1 MKKVLIAAL
10 AVIFVMGVSTTVS
23 AQFFMSQLSDA
34 RVVESDEVQVGGGFS
49 VASDM
54 MGLGGFIRIGVMDEL
69 EVGGK
74 LGFVNVDADGGDD
87 HTGLSIAGQLLYQ
100 FLDTEYGD
108 PVDLSTGGG
117 IEYYNLQEDFTFL
130 MFGSNTIISYPLEFE
145 GGQIL
150 SPFFRLNL
158 RFDRISNGVSDTE
171 FEFGFGFGAK
181 FDITQ
186 YFGFF
191 GEVIIPGGDLD
202 EGFVGGVS
210 FGI

>member
-10 AVIFVMGVSTTVS
+10 SVIFVMGLSTTVS

-34 RVVESDEVQVGGGFS
+34 RVVESDEVHIGGGFS

-69 EVGGK
+69 EIGGK
-74 LGFVNVDADGGDD
+74 LGFVNVDVDGGDD

-117 IEYYNLQEDFTFL
+117 IEYYNLREDYTFL

-158 RFDRISNGVSDTE
+158 RFDRISNGASDTE

-191 GEVIIPGGDLD
+191 GEVIIPGGELD

>member
-1 MKKVLIAAL
+1 MKRFMITVL
-10 AVIFVMGVSTTVS
+10 AVLLVMGFTTSAS

-34 RVVESDEVQVGGGFS
+34 RVVESDEVHIGGGFS

-69 EVGGK
+69 EIGGK

-87 HTGLSIAGQLLYQ
+87 HTGLSIAGQILYQ

-117 IEYYNLQEDFTFL
+117 IEYYNMPGDVTFM
-130 MFGSNTIISYPLEFE
+130 MFGSNTLVSYPIEFQ
-145 GGQIL
+145 GGQML

-158 RFDRISNGVSDTE
+158 RFDRVSNGNSDTE
-171 FEFGFGFGAK
+171 FELGFGFGAK

-191 GEVIIPGGDLD
+191 GEVIIPGGNLD

>member
-1 MKKVLIAAL
+1 MKKLTVAAL
-10 AVIFVMGVSTTVS
+10 AVLLVVGLSTTGS

-34 RVVESDEVQVGGGFS
+34 RVIGSDEVQLGGAFS
-49 VASDM
+49 VFDNM
-54 MGLGGFIRIGVMDEL
+54 LGLGGFIRIGVINEL

-74 LGFVNVDADGGDD
+74 LGFVNFDNNFGDD
-87 HTGLSIAGQLLYQ
+87 HTGLTLGIDMLYQ

-108 PVDLSTGGG
+108 PVDLSTGGA
-117 IEYYNLQEDFTFL
+117 IEYYDYPADFSLL
-130 MFGSNTIISYPLEFE
+130 MFGSNTLVSYPVEFE
-145 GGQIL
+145 GGQVL

-158 RFDRISNGVSDTE
+158 RFDRVANGVDDTE
-171 FEFGFGFGAK
+171 FELGFGFGAR

-191 GEVIIPGGDLD
+191 GEIIIAGGAVD
-202 EGFVGGVS
+202 EGFVGGVT